1 METVSL
7 IKSLLWYFS
16 HGDNM
21 NNNKGSSVRTILVVF
36 ALVSFACIC
45 VLSLA
50 GVGYWLYVRPQQI
63 VTTRPTVVV
72 ENEET
77 DTTNTGDTST
87 TSDET
92 TTDTTESATPSPEA
106 ITANTPETAE
116 ATEAPATLPMVEPTS
131 PPTPSPGPT
140 STATPLEPT
149 LLPTE
154 TATPT
159 RPAGPGIPAP
169 RLVNHTNCQNNISQF
184 GRNATIEFSWTWTQR
199 VNTEEGNYLEV
210 RVGPRGATNLASTGA
225 INNDALRDPAQNL
238 WSVSIPVSTF
248 YQDTANDY
256 EWQVAYMNDSQRV
269 IVASGRGCFNIR

>member
-1 METVSL
+1 
-7 IKSLLWYFS
+7 
-16 HGDNM
+16 M
-21 NNNKGSSVRTILVVF
+21 NNNKGSSVRTVLLVF

-63 VTTRPTVVV
+63 VTTPSALTIEVASVSTP
-72 ENEET
+72 E
-77 DTTNTGDTST
+77 DNT
-87 TSDET
+87 DET
-92 TTDTTESATPSPEA
+92 PDPADSSAIPDDSAQEIIA
-106 ITANTPETAE
+106 
-116 ATEAPATLPMVEPTS
+116 ATEAPATLPLVEPTN
-131 PPTPSPGPT
+131 PPTPSPTPT
-140 STATPLEPT
+140 ATATPLEPT

-169 RLVNHTNCQNNISQF
+169 RLTNHTNCQNNISQF
-184 GRNATIEFSWTWTQR
+184 GRNATIEFRWTWTQR

-210 RVGPRGATNLASTGA
+210 RVGPRGAANLASTGA

-256 EWQVAYMNDSQRV
+256 EWQVAYMNDNQRV